1 MESTMSAAACDCTP
15 EEHYDAADALGAF
28 CDRLMALRR
37 EHEEFAPG
45 DEIAALKRAESLISA
60 RIQRIRDHAYAVHG
74 VQRQARI

>member
-1 MESTMSAAACDCTP
+1 
-15 EEHYDAADALGAF
+15 
-28 CDRLMALRR
+28 MALRR